1 MESVPL
7 PKTISISEAK
17 ANRAVFTI
25 EPLFPGY
32 GMTVGNALRRVLLSS
47 LPGAAITSVKF
58 EGASHEFSTLPYVKE
73 DVVDIILNL
82 KLVRL
87 RLFGDEDVKVM
98 LKASGSKTVTAGD
111 IVSTSDVEVVNPK
124 QVIATLTDD
133 AAKFEL
139 ELTVGRGRGYVP
151 VENREK
157 EKLDI
162 GTIAIDAI
170 YTPMKNVNFTTE
182 HVRVEQITNYD
193 KLIID
198 ITTDGSI
205 TPVDAMQQ
213 AAGIMVDHFK
223 YVAEAVTASDAGE
236 ATVAAETV
244 ETETVTEESSEDKP
258 KKRGRKKKTDDA
270 NDKDE
275 KTDQE

>member
-7 PKTISISEAK
+7 PKNISVSDEG

-25 EPLFPGY
+25 EPLYPGY

-82 KLVRL
+82 KQVRL
-87 RLFGDEDVKVM
+87 KVHTDEPVKVM
-98 LKASGSKTVTAGD
+98 LKASGSKTVTAAD
-111 IVSTSDVEVVNPK
+111 IEASSDVEVVNPK
-124 QVIATLTDD
+124 QVIATLTDE

-139 ELTVGRGRGYVP
+139 ELTVARGRGYVP

-157 EKLDI
+157 EKMDI

-170 YTPMKNVNFTTE
+170 YTPIKNVNFTTS

-193 KLIID
+193 KLVLD
-198 ITTDGSI
+198 ITTDGSL
-205 TPVDAMQQ
+205 TPTEALQQ
-213 AAGIMVDHFK
+213 AAQVMVDHFAF
-223 YVAEAVTASDAGE
+223 VANGVVGAGE
-236 ATVAAETV
+236 TPV
-244 ETETVTEESSEDKP
+244 TETVVEEATEMPKTDATLAAEEEKP
-258 KKRGRKKKTDDA
+258 KKKTRKKKTD
-270 NDKDE
+270 E
-275 KTDQE
+275 E